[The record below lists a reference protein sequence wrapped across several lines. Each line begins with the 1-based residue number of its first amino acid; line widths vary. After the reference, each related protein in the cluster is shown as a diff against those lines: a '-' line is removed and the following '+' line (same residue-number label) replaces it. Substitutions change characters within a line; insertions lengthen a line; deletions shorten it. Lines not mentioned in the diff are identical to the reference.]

1 MILTFI
7 ADARTIHTQRWVE
20 YFAKNKDKEVHLIT
34 YDPGPENFIKENP
47 EITEHVIPGRFNNLY
62 LDFWP
67 RQLKIQKLIKEINP
81 DLIHAHFIT
90 KYGFHLPSGKKC
102 PTVVSAWGDDILIL
116 PPQSRII
123 HLFTKKILNQ
133 VDLIYGVSHDI
144 NKHIIDDFKIPGNKI
159 KYLPFGIDTK
169 MFSPPKNPDTMD
181 KFDPEHFVVF
191 SNRGFYPVYDMPT
204 LVEGFEKAYQINKN
218 LRLYLKG
225 DGPELPKIKDLVMT
239 KNLSEVVTFLQR
251 TEYSQV
257 PIDLNKSDIFV
268 TTAVSDGTPV
278 SLLETMSTE
287 TPVIATDIGGV
298 PEWINDGDNGILIP
312 PGDSDTLSEK
322 ILLLAEDK
330 SLRNRLGKKAR
341 ETVLERG
348 DWWKIMG
355 EAESD
360 YRTLIDK
367 YNQ

>member
-1 MILTFI
+1 MRLTFI
-7 ADARTIHTQRWVE
+7 ADARTIHTQRWIE
-20 YFAKNKDKEVHLIT
+20 YFAKNKDNEVHLIT
-34 YDPGPENFIKENP
+34 YDPAPDSFIQENL
-47 EITEHVIPGRFNNLY
+47 EITEHVISGRFNELY

-67 RQLKIQKLIKEINP
+67 RHLKIQKLIREINP

-90 KYGFHLPSGKKC
+90 KYGFHLPSGKKY

-116 PPQSRII
+116 PPKSRII
-123 HLFTKKILNQ
+123 HSFTKKILNQ

-144 NKHIIDDFKIPGNKI
+144 NEHIIEDFRIPEEKI

-169 MFSPPKNPDTMD
+169 MFSPSENTR
-181 KFDPEHFVVF
+181 KFDEDHFVIF

-204 LVEGFEKAYQINKN
+204 LVEGFERAYSVNNN

-225 DGPELPKIKDLVMT
+225 DGPELPKIKDLVKS
-239 KNLSEVVTFLQR
+239 KNISDVVTFLRR

-257 PIDLNKSDIFV
+257 PVDLNKSDIFV

-287 TPVIATDIGGV
+287 TPVIATNIGGV
-298 PEWINDGDNGILIP
+298 PEWITDGETGILIP
-312 PGDSDTLSEK
+312 PGDPIGLSEN
-322 ILLLAEDK
+322 ILLLAEDEYMRK
-330 SLRNRLGKKAR
+330 RLGKKAR

-348 DWWKIMG
+348 DWWKLMA

-360 YRTLIDK
+360 YRTLIEK

>member
-20 YFAKNKDKEVHLIT
+20 YFAKNKDNEVHLIT
-34 YDPGPENFIKENP
+34 YDPAPENFIKENP
-47 EITEHVIPGRFNNLY
+47 EITEHIIPGKFNNLY

-67 RQLKIQKLIKEINP
+67 RHLKIQKLVTKINP

-90 KYGFHLPSGKKC
+90 KYGFHLPSGKKY

-123 HLFTKKILNQ
+123 HQFTKKILNR

-144 NKHIIDDFKIPGNKI
+144 NRHIIEDFRIPEDKI

-169 MFSPPKNPDTMD
+169 MFSPSENSG
-181 KFDPEHFVVF
+181 KFDEDHTVIF

-204 LVEGFEKAYQINKN
+204 LVEGFEKAYKINKN

-225 DGPELPKIKDLVMT
+225 DGPELPKIKDLVKT
-239 KNLSEVVTFLQR
+239 KNLSDAVNFLQR

-257 PIDLNKSDIFV
+257 PVDLNKADIFV

-287 TPVIATDIGGV
+287 TPVIATNIGGV
-298 PEWINDGDNGILIP
+298 PEWITDGENGILVP
-312 PGDSDTLSEK
+312 PKDPDALSRK
-322 ILLLAEDK
+322 ILLLAGDK

-341 ETVLERG
+341 KTVLERG
-348 DWWKIMG
+348 DWWKLMA